1 MMYQRRKAA
10 ILRSYGVCRKP
21 DNVKTLSDDDR
32 KAIKGTL
39 LLLTYDVT
47 LTISIWYASLF
58 DGYLY

>member
-32 KAIKGTL
+32 KAIKGTTV
-39 LLLTYDVT
+39 LLLTM
-47 LTISIWYASLF
+47 
-58 DGYLY
+58 